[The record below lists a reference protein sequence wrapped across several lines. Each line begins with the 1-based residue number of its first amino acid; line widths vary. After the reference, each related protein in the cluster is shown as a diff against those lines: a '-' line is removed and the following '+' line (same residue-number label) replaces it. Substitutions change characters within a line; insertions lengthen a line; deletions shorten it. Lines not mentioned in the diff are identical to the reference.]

1 MASTSYPSV
10 VRTVDPLV
18 IRIEP
23 LSLLVGDTNFYA
35 KIKNGVAFTG
45 FTIYASGLG
54 TPIYEQTVSGTNTK
68 TISGGTVVAVSNSE
82 VVSKLTNAAKAWLDA
97 LEDSFSNIETENTI
111 KSAIDRLCWQLHY
124 DLTHTSTTTLPTGM
138 DNITI
143 DTDGV
148 GNGTVRD
155 IVTQLN
161 ENLTST
167 DSSAPGAIIKVARN
181 IKADSDTYTI
191 SQALRETGYNSIAK
205 EISNNTTAISNHT
218 NVMSTKLDTLN
229 NNISGLASTVTNIQL
244 DTQSIKADTSA
255 VNTNTSTVASNTNS
269 INTINSNVS
278 TMKSDVS
285 TIKTYENTSQTKVTD
300 LDNKFSNIYL
310 TINSGDTTIPCIRTY
325 GSTNG
330 W

>member
-54 TPIYEQTVSGTNTK
+54 TPIYEQTVSGVGAK
-68 TISGGTVVAVSNSE
+68 TISGTVVAVSNSE
-82 VVSKLTNAAKAWLDA
+82 IRSRLTDAAKAWLDA

-124 DLTHTSTTTLPTGM
+124 DITHTSTTTLPTGM

-143 DTDGV
+143 DKDGV

-167 DSSAPGAIIKVARN
+167 DSTTPGAIIKVARN
-181 IKADSDTYTI
+181 IKADSDAYTI
-191 SQALRETGYNSIAK
+191 SQALRETGYNSIAR
-205 EISNNTTAISNHT
+205 EISNNTNT
-218 NVMSTKLDTLN
+218 MSSKMDTLN

-269 INTINSNVS
+269 ISTINSNVS

-285 TIKTYENTSQTKVTD
+285 TIKTYEDTSQTKVTD

-310 TINSGDTTIPCIRTY
+310 TINSGGTTIPCIRTY

>member
-54 TPIYEQTVSGTNTK
+54 TPIYEQAVSGTNTK

-82 VVSKLTNAAKAWLDA
+82 VVSNLTNAAKAWLDA

-143 DTDGV
+143 DKDGV

-155 IVTQLN
+155 VVTQLN

-167 DSSAPGAIIKVARN
+167 DSTTPGAIIKVARN
-181 IKADSDTYTI
+181 IKADSDAYTI
-191 SQALRETGYNSIAK
+191 SQALRETGYNSIAR
-205 EISNNTTAISNHT
+205 EISNHT
-218 NVMSTKLDTLN
+218 STMSSKMDTLN
-229 NNISGLASTVTNIQL
+229 NNISGLATTVTNIQL

-269 INTINSNVS
+269 ISTISSNVS

-285 TIKTYENTSQTKVTD
+285 TIKTYEDTSQTKVTD

-310 TINSGDTTIPCIRTY
+310 TINSGGTTIPCIRTY

>member
-54 TPIYEQTVSGTNTK
+54 TPIYEQTVSGVGAK
-68 TISGGTVVAVSNSE
+68 TISGTVVAVSNSE
-82 VVSKLTNAAKAWLDA
+82 IMSRLTDAAKAWLDA

-124 DLTHTSTTTLPTGM
+124 DITHTSTTTLPTGM

-143 DTDGV
+143 DKDGV

-167 DSSAPGAIIKVARN
+167 DSTTPGAIIKVARN
-181 IKADSDTYTI
+181 IKADSDAYTI
-191 SQALRETGYNSIAK
+191 SQALRETGYNSIAR
-205 EISNNTTAISNHT
+205 EISNNTNT
-218 NVMSTKLDTLN
+218 MSTKMDTLN

-269 INTINSNVS
+269 ISTINSNVS

-285 TIKTYENTSQTKVTD
+285 TIKTYEDTSQTKVTD

-310 TINSGDTTIPCIRTY
+310 TINSGGTTIPCIRTY

>member
-54 TPIYEQTVSGTNTK
+54 TPIYEQTVSGVGAK
-68 TISGGTVVAVSNSE
+68 TISGTVVAVSNSE
-82 VVSKLTNAAKAWLDA
+82 IRSRLTDAAKAWLDA

-124 DLTHTSTTTLPTGM
+124 DITHTSTTTLPTGM

-143 DTDGV
+143 DKDGV

-167 DSSAPGAIIKVARN
+167 DSTTPGAIIKVARN
-181 IKADSDTYTI
+181 IKADSDAYTI
-191 SQALRETGYNSIAK
+191 SQALRETGYNSIAR
-205 EISNNTTAISNHT
+205 EISNNTNT
-218 NVMSTKLDTLN
+218 MSTKMDTLN

-269 INTINSNVS
+269 ISTINSNVS

-285 TIKTYENTSQTKVTD
+285 TIKTYEDTSQTKVTD

-310 TINSGDTTIPCIRTY
+310 TINSGGTTIPCIRTY